1 MSVRIPDLLPE
12 LAGEVSN
19 DLLRALIEDL
29 RPSRRALAG
38 ELSDGIGSLGVYIG
52 GYVFSYLLLFSV
64 LVKKNLMN
72 LLISLKA

>member
-38 ELSDGIGSLGVYIG
+38 ELSDGIWSLWVYIG
-52 GYVFSYLLLFSV
+52 GYVFFYLLLFSV